1 VLDDE
6 FTSGGSIRRTR
17 HKPIFVNQLRNSNP
31 CSSTS
36 NQLIPFLS
44 PRNDGERTTLES
56 VKNLTG
62 FEREN
67 TFYSRE
73 AMTKELCL
81 GQCIPP
87 QSSETARKILE
98 HLDRMVPSPKEIS
111 AEAQLA
117 IARDKSSSQL
127 TLSMLNGQARRS
139 TESID
144 AASLF
149 DKYSPI
155 SVVEK
160 DKQLTGQGA
169 SSAEQK
175 YGVKGKA
182 PLFSPVGTSV
192 DSRSNRLHY
201 GRADL
206 Y

>member
-1 VLDDE
+1 MLDDE

-117 IARDKSSSQL
+117 IARDKSSRFNCVVEVSQTINPEGTSSSKGSEWKNLEAEHRVYSQL
-127 TLSMLNGQARRS
+127 ARNLMAHPIDKGCIHQPISASS
-139 TESID
+139 TDNFPDESIM
-144 AASLF
+144 
-149 DKYSPI
+149 Y
-155 SVVEK
+155 
-160 DKQLTGQGA
+160 T
-169 SSAEQK
+169 
-175 YGVKGKA
+175 
-182 PLFSPVGTSV
+182 
-192 DSRSNRLHY
+192 
-201 GRADL
+201 
-206 Y
+206 